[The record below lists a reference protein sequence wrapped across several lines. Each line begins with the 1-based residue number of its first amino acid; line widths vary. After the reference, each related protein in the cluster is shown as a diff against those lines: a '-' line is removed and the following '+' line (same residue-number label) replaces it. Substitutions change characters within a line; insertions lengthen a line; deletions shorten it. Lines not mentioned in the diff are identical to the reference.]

1 MEEGKQENQEMEEIE
16 EVEIVFGDVEPE
28 LLNNT
33 SKQYFGEDAAAEEQK
48 SVSSGGKEG
57 LEANVLEPS
66 MERRLSG
73 LQALIARIQKQMEQ
87 NEQENRQI
95 AKQSRCE

>member
-1 MEEGKQENQEMEEIE
+1 MEEGKQEIQEIEEIE

-28 LLNNT
+28 SRNNNT
-33 SKQYFGEDAAAEEQK
+33 SNQHFGEDAAAEEHK

-87 NEQENRQI
+87 NEQENR
-95 AKQSRCE
+95 

>member
-1 MEEGKQENQEMEEIE
+1 MEEGRQEIQEIEEIE
-16 EVEIVFGDVEPE
+16 EVDIVFGDVEPA
-28 LLNNT
+28 LYNNK

-66 MERRLSG
+66 MERRLSEADG
-73 LQALIARIQKQMEQ
+73 AE
-87 NEQENRQI
+87 
-95 AKQSRCE
+95 

>member
-1 MEEGKQENQEMEEIE
+1 MEEGKQEIQEIEEIE

-33 SKQYFGEDAAAEEQK
+33 LKQHFGEDAAAEEHK
-48 SVSSGGKEG
+48 SVSSGSKEG

-66 MERRLSG
+66 MKSHFRKSVILWITLFSKNTTTGSLLS
-73 LQALIARIQKQMEQ
+73 MVSFHW
-87 NEQENRQI
+87 NFW
-95 AKQSRCE
+95 

>member
-1 MEEGKQENQEMEEIE
+1 MEEGKQEIQEIEEIE

-33 SKQYFGEDAAAEEQK
+33 SKQYFGEDAAADEHK

-57 LEANVLEPS
+57 LEVNVLEPS

-87 NEQENRQI
+87 NEQENR
-95 AKQSRCE
+95 

>member
-1 MEEGKQENQEMEEIE
+1 MEEGKQEIQEIEEIE

-33 SKQYFGEDAAAEEQK
+33 SKQYFGEDAAAEEHK
-48 SVSSGGKEG
+48 SVSSGSKEG

-66 MERRLSG
+66 WKGVFRVY
-73 LQALIARIQKQMEQ
+73 KP
-87 NEQENRQI
+87 
-95 AKQSRCE
+95 